1 LLKVLSFF
9 KRLNAILFIPS
20 GKFMLFVSVLIC
32 VCLLGYLAQ
41 TTGLCMVRGVNEWKA
56 GNKEFL
62 LAILFSGILI
72 WIAAL
77 FSLYADIPLHFKT
90 FPISNWL
97 LFGGFIFGVG
107 AAFNG
112 SCGVSTLSRL
122 SRGDSKMIATITGWL
137 VGWTILAH
145 WSSHIDSVRSPSPT
159 NINYLLLVIGSIAIT
174 IWAFLGNNKRKQL
187 WFGMMGM
194 GLLAGF
200 IYLYQPKWPPSGLL
214 HHLSNALI
222 EDELKEWPSLEQ
234 YAFTVTL
241 LLGMFLAAWR
251 TKRFLFEP
259 SNIKHWAIHLLAG
272 ILMGAGASLAMGANS
287 VQLLLALPIFSPA
300 GFGAVASM
308 LLGIWTALYIRQ
320 HLKLFLLKN

>member
-1 LLKVLSFF
+1 
-9 KRLNAILFIPS
+9 
-20 GKFMLFVSVLIC
+20 MLFVSVLIC

-72 WIAAL
+72 WVAAL
-77 FSLYADIPLHFKT
+77 FSHFAGIPLSFNAY
-90 FPISNWL
+90 PISSWL
-97 LFGGFIFGVG
+97 LFGGFIFGLG

-122 SRGDSKMIATITGWL
+122 TRGDSRMVATIIGWL

-145 WSSHIDSVRSPSPT
+145 WSSQIDLVRNPSPT
-159 NINYLLLVIGSIAIT
+159 NINYLPLIIGSLAII
-174 IWAFLGNNKRKQL
+174 IWAFWGNNKRKKL
-187 WFGMMGM
+187 WFGMMGI

-214 HHLSNALI
+214 NHLSHALV
-222 EDELKEWPSLEQ
+222 ENKPNNWPLFEQ
-234 YAFTVTL
+234 YVFSITL

-251 TKRFLFEP
+251 TKKFLFKP
-259 SNIKHWAIHLLAG
+259 SNIKHWATHLVAG
-272 ILMGAGASLAMGANS
+272 ILMGTGASLAMGANS

-300 GFGAVASM
+300 GFGAVISM
-308 LLGIWTALYIRQ
+308 LLGIWGGVYIQ
-320 HLKLFLLKN
+320 HYLKLFLVKS

>member
-1 LLKVLSFF
+1 MLL
-9 KRLNAILFIPS
+9 
-20 GKFMLFVSVLIC
+20 VSVLIC

-72 WIAAL
+72 WVAAL
-77 FSLYADIPLHFKT
+77 FSHYADIPLNFKT

-97 LFGGFIFGVG
+97 LFGGFIFGLG
-107 AAFNG
+107 TAFNG
-112 SCGVSTLSRL
+112 SCGVSTLGRL
-122 SRGDSKMIATITGWL
+122 TRGDSKMIATIIGWL

-145 WSSHIDSVRSPSPT
+145 WSSQIDLVRNPSPT
-159 NINYLLLVIGSIAIT
+159 NINYLLLIIGSVAII
-174 IWAFLGNNKRKQL
+174 IWAFLGNNQRKKL
-187 WFGMMGM
+187 WFGMMGI

-214 HHLSNALI
+214 NHLSHALI
-222 EDELKEWPSLEQ
+222 DNKANSWPLLEQ
-234 YAFTVTL
+234 YLFSITL

-251 TKRFLFEP
+251 TKKFIFKP
-259 SNIKHWAIHLLAG
+259 SNIRDWSAHMFAG
-272 ILMGAGASLAMGANS
+272 ILMGTGASLAMGANS
-287 VQLLLALPIFSPA
+287 VQLLLALPVFSPA

-308 LLGIWTALYIRQ
+308 LLGIWIGLYIQQ
-320 HLKLFLLKN
+320 HLKLLLVKN